1 MAVVVS
7 CLADELS
14 ALARLARS
22 AARDADVV
30 ELRLDRLPKLGLD
43 DERALAEL
51 VATLGKP
58 VIAACNGPES
68 YGHFTGTRAEQVE
81 RLRAAARA
89 GASFL
94 DVDWRVAADL
104 GEPAGAARRIVSRHE
119 TSASAFEPERW
130 LAELAS
136 AARPGELRKLVH
148 ASNNAEEALELLA
161 RLAGAAGELV
171 AFSSGSIG
179 SFSRVVAPLLGSPFT
194 YAAPRRGEGPPTAP
208 GQWPVDE
215 LVDALSRLSPD
226 GFDLF
231 GVVGRPIEHSLSPAV
246 HGELL
251 RAARRNALY
260 VAFEAHDFER
270 FARAARACGVRGLS
284 ITAPFKQDA
293 VRLAD
298 EADPSAREL
307 GAANTWLA
315 TAHGWRAS
323 NTDIAGVH
331 ALFERAEGLL
341 GRPLDGLELCV
352 LGAGGAARALAAVAR
367 ERGLRVVFAVRA
379 PARAESL
386 AARFGAEV
394 VEWDALATRRTDV
407 LVNAT
412 PVGWKRGE
420 SPLPAAWL
428 RATLVVDS
436 IYRTPESEL
445 LRTARER
452 GLLTLGG
459 ETWFLAQ
466 AAEQARTFSGI
477 EPDRLALLRSFRAAI
492 GSIPTPE

>member
-1 MAVVVS
+1 
-7 CLADELS
+7 L
-14 ALARLARS
+14 
-22 AARDADVV
+22 
-30 ELRLDRLPKLGLD
+30 
-43 DERALAEL
+43 ALAEL

-68 YGHFTGTRAEQVE
+68 YGHFTGSREQRLE

-89 GASFL
+89 GASFV
-94 DVDWRVAADL
+94 DVDWRAAAEL
-104 GEPAGAARRIVSRHE
+104 GELPGVARRIVSRHE
-119 TSASAFEPERW
+119 PSTGEFDLDRW
-130 LAELAS
+130 LAELAA
-136 AARPGELRKLVH
+136 AARPGDVRKLVH
-148 ASNNAEEALELLA
+148 AASSAEEALELLA
-161 RLAGAAGELV
+161 RLAGTAGELV
-171 AFSSGSIG
+171 AFSSGAVG
-179 SFSRVVAPLLGSPFT
+179 SFSRVVAPLLGSPWT

-215 LVDALSRLSPD
+215 LVAALAPLSSD
-226 GFDLF
+226 GFELF
-231 GVVGRPIEHSLSPAV
+231 GVVGRPIAHSLSPAV

-251 RAARRNALY
+251 RAAGRNALY
-260 VAFEAHDFER
+260 VAFEAHDFAR
-270 FARAARACGVRGLS
+270 FARAARACRVRGLS

-293 VRLAD
+293 LRLAD
-298 EADPSAREL
+298 ETDSSAREL

-315 TAHGWRAS
+315 TARGWRAS
-323 NTDIAGVH
+323 NTDVAGVH
-331 ALFERAEGLL
+331 ALFERAEGVL

-367 ERGLRVVFAVRA
+367 ERGLRVVFAVRT
-379 PARAESL
+379 PARAESF

-412 PVGWKRGE
+412 PLGWKRGE
-420 SPLPAAWL
+420 SPLPPTWL
-428 RATLVVDS
+428 HATLVVDS
-436 IYRTPESEL
+436 IYRSPESEL

-466 AAEQARTFSGI
+466 AAEQARVFSGN

-492 GSIPTPE
+492 RSIPSPE